1 MWLRLVLILLL
12 SGGGRLLAEV
22 LGGSTLSTA
31 LSARYVLHSDWQN
44 VVDVDVLASRN
55 APRYWRTIDEIHSG
69 RTARDLPLSG
79 LHLAL
84 DPGHVGGRWAAAEGR
99 NFRIAEDDFYVREG
113 ELVLEVAQRVQVQLV
128 ALGARVSL
136 LREANTQVN
145 PKAPIDYLEQAAQDV
160 EAPESCSLATLWEY
174 SCSLRDLAVR
184 LSVISGELTERARVV
199 NEQIQPD
206 ALISLHINAAPWPI
220 SRAGVSAS
228 ESEPCAHSGDA
239 KQRLVQVN
247 HLHAL
252 IFGCMS
258 EKELQSEEQQAQLA
272 LKLLNGSGAI
282 ERLLG
287 AKLVEALADATK
299 LPAAN
304 YQGRNA
310 ILLSKEQPYLFARN
324 LLLLR
329 EVECPTVM
337 LEPYIAN
344 SVEVYA
350 RIQTALAARAV
361 GAALGE
367 DDILLEYSGAVVDAV
382 LACYG
387 SK

>member
-1 MWLRLVLILLL
+1 M
-12 SGGGRLLAEV
+12 
-22 LGGSTLSTA
+22 
-31 LSARYVLHSDWQN
+31 
-44 VVDVDVLASRN
+44 
-55 APRYWRTIDEIHSG
+55 
-69 RTARDLPLSG
+69 
-79 LHLAL
+79 
-84 DPGHVGGRWAAAEGR
+84 
-99 NFRIAEDDFYVREG
+99 
-113 ELVLEVAQRVQVQLV
+113 
-128 ALGARVSL
+128 
-136 LREANTQVN
+136 N

-160 EAPESCSLATLWEY
+160 KASESRSLATLWEY
-174 SCSLRDLAVR
+174 GCSLRDRAVR

-220 SRAGVSAS
+220 SRAVASAS
-228 ESEPCAHSGDA
+228 ESEPCAHRGDG
-239 KQRLVQVN
+239 KQRLVEVN

-272 LKLLNGSGAI
+272 VKLLNGSGAM
-282 ERLLG
+282 ELLLG

-310 ILLSKEQPYLFARN
+310 ILLSTEQPYLFARN

-329 EVECPTVM
+329 GVECPTVM

-350 RIQTALAARAV
+350 RIQSALAARSV
-361 GAALGE
+361 GAALAE

-382 LACYG
+382 VACYG